1 MGGDV
6 SGKDLKKRGWPPG
19 PLFKLAIEAANTA
32 RTQKVVR
39 GKKEALERLDDVIQ
53 KPHEFA
59 DDAVFGA
66 LANQILDDKGRSKE
80 AKLADTPIEYAIWG
94 EDGMDEQ
101 TLSQMENACRLPITA
116 AAAQM
121 PDGHVGYGLPIG
133 GVVGVRNAVIPY
145 GVGVDIA
152 CRVRLSV
159 IDLDAAR
166 IEGMR
171 GMLVNSLCEETAFGM
186 GAKFKGNEL
195 RQHEV
200 MEDPAWDELPGDLKR
215 LKEKAWSQLG
225 SSGSGNHFVEWG
237 EFVVERKDADTGNLA
252 PGRYLALLSHSGSRG
267 FGALTA
273 DHYTKVAM
281 SRTKL
286 PYPQRHL
293 AWLDLDSADGQEYW
307 LAMNLAGRYA
317 HANHECIHREVL
329 KNAGFKA
336 AVVFENHH
344 NFAWKEE
351 HNGEELIVH
360 RKGATPAAKG
370 ELGVIPGTMAD
381 PGFIVR
387 GKGNASSLNS
397 AAHGAGRRM
406 SRKKAKETLTKH
418 DMADYLKKRNVQLL
432 SAGLDESPRAYKNI
446 REVMAYQADL
456 VEVIAEFHPRIVR
469 MADDGTSED

>member
-1 MGGDV
+1 MSGSV
-6 SGKDLKKRGWPPG
+6 SGKDLKKRGWTPG
-19 PLFKLAIEAANTA
+19 PVFKLALDAANQA
-32 RTQKVVR
+32 RSQKLVS
-39 GKKEALERLDDVIQ
+39 GKKEALDRLDDVVQ
-53 KPHEFA
+53 KPDEFA
-59 DDAVFGA
+59 GDAVFGELASHLIDDRDKVKEVA
-66 LANQILDDKGRSKE
+66 LL
-80 AKLADTPIEYAIWG
+80 DTPIEYAIWG
-94 EDGMDEQ
+94 EEGMDEQ
-101 TLSQMENACRLPITA
+101 TLGQMENACRLPVTV

-159 IDLDAAR
+159 LDVDAAR

-171 GMLVNSLCEETAFGM
+171 GMLINALSEETAFGM
-186 GAKFKGNEL
+186 GAKFPKKDL
-195 RQHEV
+195 RKHDV
-200 MEDPAWDELPGDLKR
+200 IDDPAWDDLPRELSR
-215 LKEKAWSQLG
+215 LKEKAWTQLG

-237 EFVVERKDADTGNLA
+237 EFVVNAQDADTANLP

-273 DHYTKVAM
+273 DYFTKIAM
-281 SRTKL
+281 SRTRL
-286 PYPQRHL
+286 PYQQRHL
-293 AWLDLDSADGQEYW
+293 AWLDLDSADGQAYW
-307 LAMNLAGRYA
+307 SAMNLAGRYA

-329 KNAGFKA
+329 KNAGFKPVLA
-336 AVVFENHH
+336 IENHH
-344 NFAWKEE
+344 NFAWKET

-387 GKGNASSLNS
+387 GKGNAASLNS

-406 SRKKAKETLTKH
+406 SRKRAKQTFRRG
-418 DMADYLKKRNVQLL
+418 DMQDYLNKHKVQLL
-432 SAGLDESPRAYKNI
+432 SAGLDEAPMAYKNI
-446 REVMAYQADL
+446 REVMAFQHDL
-456 VEVIAEFHPRIVR
+456 VEVLAEFHPRIVK